1 MWTCAAV
8 ASRNVDGL
16 TTRVTIR
23 RGWGPA
29 LVEVL
34 VPLSAAERAWP
45 STPAHRLSII
55 IITIIIIIVVVV
67 VIIIACSSNNISINH
82 NNVIV

>member
-45 STPAHRLSII
+45 STPAHILSII
-55 IITIIIIIVVVV
+55 ITIIIIVVVV